1 MYNGCASCEGL
12 AIYSSWRDLTSHLL
26 MIILFCDSS
35 HAIYSLTHW
44 LYVYII
50 LGSAFLR
57 ISGQLAFGV
66 QLDVHGLVWRRPQ
79 ASRRLR
85 MYLFIFRCFISC
97 VYQQFVRTG
106 CYNCPVLRVVLVMY
120 LSFDSVF
127 WSCHLYYHLIYI
139 IFYRSAV
146 RLCHLFIV
154 LSISVLYFSCTLTV

>member
-1 MYNGCASCEGL
+1 
-12 AIYSSWRDLTSHLL
+12 

-35 HAIYSLTHW
+35 HAIYSLTRW

-66 QLDVHGLVWRRPQ
+66 QLDVLGFVRRRSK

-85 MYLFIFRCFISC
+85 MRLFIFRCIISC

-120 LSFDSVF
+120 LWLTLYFGVVICTIIWYILYFIVPLWDSVICSF
-127 WSCHLYYHLIYI
+127 YFYFIFLYPNGLI
-139 IFYRSAV
+139 F
-146 RLCHLFIV
+146 FILERWHENTFRV
-154 LSISVLYFSCTLTV
+154 FNVVI

>member
-1 MYNGCASCEGL
+1 MTTLLISLSQYYSTHLLVDIYVWIYLSCVDLVLFSVTPLYVMIELLVRGQPF
-12 AIYSSWRDLTSHLL
+12 IVSWRDLTSHRL

-35 HAIYSLTHW
+35 HAIYSLTRW

-66 QLDVHGLVWRRPQ
+66 QLDVLGFVRRRSK

-85 MYLFIFRCFISC
+85 MRLFIFRCTISC

-120 LSFDSVF
+120 L
-127 WSCHLYYHLIYI
+127 
-139 IFYRSAV
+139 
-146 RLCHLFIV
+146 
-154 LSISVLYFSCTLTV
+154 